1 MTDKLKELRRLVRAW
16 RDRKAQVRV
25 SVEVDRPEGTTSAM
39 AEADVGA
46 AFKMI
51 DALVA
56 NSDALIE
63 VAEAARAV
71 RKHLPMTDYTDNQ
84 RKNIAV
90 ISDTIA
96 LDAALRKLEGQDDG

>member
-1 MTDKLKELRRLVRAW
+1 MTDKLKELRRLVDTWKA
-16 RDRKAQVRV
+16 RKAQVRV
-25 SVEVDRPEGTTSAM
+25 SVEVDRPKGTTTTNP
-39 AEADVGA
+39 EADVA
-46 AFKMI
+46 TAFKMI

-63 VAEAARAV
+63 VAKAARAA

-90 ISDTIA
+90 IRDTIA
-96 LDAALRKLEGQDDG
+96 LEDALRKLEGQADG

>member
-1 MTDKLKELRRLVRAW
+1 MMTYKLKELRRLVADLDRRREGGNGFYREAHLAW
-16 RDRKAQVRV
+16 PRVRN
-25 SVEVDRPEGTTSAM
+25 
-39 AEADVGA
+39 A
-46 AFKMI
+46 A
-51 DALVA
+51 
-56 NSDALIE
+56 DALIE

-96 LDAALRKLEGQDDG
+96 LDDALRKLEGQDDG